1 MRRWVPR
8 PIDLALATVLTVAT
22 QVELWLAPP
31 DAPIGAIA
39 TSMAVGTLAVAWHR
53 VAPMAALVVGLT
65 GLVVVPSSFG
75 IDPANWF
82 GWFVTALL
90 LMVSA
95 GYHARRPL
103 VALAVAFAL
112 LALSIVLQK
121 GIVIEDVVYV
131 WLLAGGAWLGGRTV
145 AGRTAR
151 AELSEQRAAAAEQ
164 QAQWRAAAAVA
175 EERLRIAREMHD
187 VVSHS
192 LSVMTLH
199 VSGVRR
205 LLRPDQEAERAALET
220 AERTGR
226 ESIAEMHRMLGV
238 LRAPDTDAPAPG
250 LARLPE
256 LLEPARAAGLQ
267 VDCTVTGDVGDLP
280 PGVDLAAYRI
290 VQEAVTNVLR
300 HAHAG
305 RVECSV
311 DYRDGVL
318 ELRVTDDG
326 RGGTPTPGGGHGLVG
341 MRERAALYGGTV
353 EAGPVAGGFAV
364 HAVLPVPAGEPVAEP
379 VRTPED
385 AR

>member
-8 PIDLALATVLTVAT
+8 PIDLALAAVLTVAT

-31 DAPIGAIA
+31 DAPMAAIA
-39 TSMAVGTLAVAWHR
+39 TSLAIGTAAVGWHR
-53 VAPMAALVVGLT
+53 VLPMTALVVGLT

-75 IDPANWF
+75 IDPASWF
-82 GWFVTALL
+82 GWFVTAIV

-95 GYHARRPL
+95 GFHDRRPL

-121 GIVIEDVVYV
+121 GLVIEDVVYV

-145 AGRTAR
+145 AGRTVR

-164 QAQWRAAAAVA
+164 QAQWRAAGAVA

-205 LLRPDQEAERAALET
+205 LLRPDQQAERAALET

-238 LRAPDTDAPAPG
+238 LRGPDTDAPAPG
-250 LARLPE
+250 LARLTD
-256 LLEPARAAGLQ
+256 LLEPARAAGLD
-267 VDCTVTGDVGDLP
+267 VDCTVTGELDALP
-280 PGVDLAAYRI
+280 AGVDLAGYRI

-300 HAHAG
+300 HAHA
-305 RVECSV
+305 RRLACEVT
-311 DYRDGVL
+311 YRDGVL
-318 ELRVTDDG
+318 ELRIADDG
-326 RGGTPTPGGGHGLVG
+326 VGGAPAGEGHGLVG

-353 EAGPVAGGFAV
+353 EATPADGGFVV
-364 HAVLPVPAGEPVAEP
+364 HARLPVPADEVPEPVPTA
-379 VRTPED
+379 ED